1 MQVGRFGYFLGAVV
15 VVLVAVLGL
24 ASLVHYEVGMP
35 GIGERPQITCPFDND
50 PYVWTPIWSENT
62 RWICLR
68 TGRTWD
74 KSYPAGVYQQ
84 WRKASLQPEYVR
96 DYTILY
102 LRQIEGKA
110 LPEPLTATW
119 TGRMERAELGN
130 DTYIYEAQGILVKIE
145 YPRAASDNMQYTIT
159 VQTEEGIIIWQG
171 LLFQRQ
177 FITRCLPCK
186 ITP

>member
-1 MQVGRFGYFLGAVV
+1 VARFRYFLGTVV

-24 ASLVHYEVGMP
+24 ASLMHYEVGIP
-35 GIGERPQITCPFDND
+35 GIGDRPQIICPFDND

-84 WRKASLQPEYVR
+84 WRRASLRPEYVR

-119 TGRMERAELGN
+119 TGRMERSELGN
-130 DTYIYEAQGILVKIE
+130 ETYIYEAQGILVKIE
-145 YPRAASDNMQYTIT
+145 YPWAASDNMQYTIT
-159 VQTEEGIIIWQG
+159 VQTEQGIIWQG